1 MSSLN
6 QEKSHDSYAKNEL
19 YSLNRIFGLGVKN
32 NFSISQNNLN
42 GLMAWITGPYIIF
55 YDIKTDEQVSFL
67 KNPNNKI
74 LSCVQF
80 SKNGKFIATGEGNC
94 KNGEISIY
102 EIKYNNEKKEENHVF
117 FHSYK
122 YHKYGIEKILFFKND
137 NFILSI
143 GDRQDKIINIYDI
156 SKKEIIYSTKY
167 NRPILS
173 CDACDE
179 FMVLCGNKFIK
190 IYNYEKLLEEP
201 LKGKNG
207 TERHMVDLS
216 KLNES
221 IFVSTVIFPIKNEK
235 KIFFLTYDCYLVELK
250 PNSYILNRWVN
261 LKSSKGLSL
270 CIYDTNYIGC
280 GCGDNIIRIF
290 HGETLKHYTTLNR
303 ICPLGK
309 ANVEFSTNTKE
320 LQSSPDSKYADIISV
335 SYNEYH
341 KKFITVYSDK
351 TLFIWNIDSNK
362 KCLVFR
368 YNIFHSGSITC
379 MDYDIDFKKNVLKLI
394 TVGDDCTGIYWNLKL
409 SDFIKNDNLEEPKR
423 IAYSKYI
430 RQIFYI
436 GKNFDRFKISKN
448 QILGSDEGEFDNTN
462 NNNIDENP
470 SNLTSVKFSPDKNYV
485 SIGDNLG
492 NVYIY
497 SLLNFQLIQDFPFN
511 NGEINSIDM
520 INDKEKNKS
529 YLAIGGADCF
539 IGVLDITRGLDSKFD
554 FYDDCISEKL
564 SSSIISVIFCTD
576 KNNKVKLVT
585 GELNSTITFF
595 SIENN
600 SLKTIQKINDKN
612 LKTYCLTYCPSINKI
627 ISGHN
632 GRITIWKTSSCI
644 IHRDF
649 QVNKGEKLLDNFRVA
664 CDSKGCMFATSNND
678 KIIRIRALHNGKLL
692 TKIQTA
698 ESISSLFFIMNDNY
712 LIATSV
718 EGYIYFYKLN
728 QDYVSNLVKDNNLI
742 ISTEERNKINKKLKL
757 LQLFMES
764 ENNLSNNENI
774 RLFIEKCR
782 NSEEMTLE
790 DLHKLDSYVKD
801 TKMIQNENVKKEN
814 DVKPIE
820 LKEEEK
826 NENNDEEE
834 NENNDNNKDNVNNKA
849 ALFNRSK
856 IFEKG
861 LKEFINDKNL
871 NKSINRKSL
880 ADTYDKKNFKNKL
893 NTDREKKE
901 NENKNNIPISKTER
915 ELNNNQDVDSAP
927 SIQDLTQSKKEF
939 LEMQK
944 AIEGMNEKLNE
955 VDKIIDKKNSNSS
968 KEVININDINLFE
981 NGENNNNYN
990 NINNNNNINEDKKIN
1005 NINNNENN
1013 KIKQEK
1019 NERKE
1024 EREIILNNQ
1033 SEKFTNLNINT
1044 EINENE
1050 DIKENIESTESISSK
1065 KKFNEKIIE
1074 NSQSKVSQ
1082 SFVRNI
1088 MITQSNFDINCV
1100 SQSKKFKNLIQVTKN
1115 NFSLIPKRKIDRV
1128 KRLEKAASFSFNHN
1142 ISIKDKLIDSVKK
1155 VDIENFDDQYELEEL
1170 EKGLE
1175 SLLDKVRIKLGN
1187 QSKDPT
1193 MEKLL
1198 EKYSVLLIDRINK
1211 NTKK

>member
-6 QEKSHDSYAKNEL
+6 QDKSRDSYAKNEL

-42 GLMAWITGPYIIF
+42 GLMAWITGPYIVF
-55 YDIKTDEQVSFL
+55 YDIKSDEQISFL

-74 LSCVQF
+74 LSCIQF
-80 SKNGKFIATGEGNC
+80 SKNGKYIATGEGNC
-94 KNGEISIY
+94 KNGEVSIY
-102 EIKYNNEKKEENHVF
+102 EINYNNEKKEETHNF
-117 FHSYK
+117 ICSYK
-122 YHKYGIEKILFFKND
+122 YHKYGIEKIVFFKND
-137 NFILSI
+137 NYILSI
-143 GDRQDKIINIYDI
+143 GDRQDKLINIYDI

-190 IYNYEKLLEEP
+190 IYNYVKLLEDP
-201 LKGKNG
+201 LTGKNG
-207 TERHMVDLS
+207 TDRHMVDLS
-216 KLNES
+216 KLNEC
-221 IFVSTVIFPIKNEK
+221 IFVSTVIFPIRNEK

-309 ANVEFSTNTKE
+309 ANVEFSTHTEE
-320 LQSSPDSKYADIISV
+320 LKSSPDSKYADIISV
-335 SYNEYH
+335 NYNEYY

-379 MDYDIDFKKNVLKLI
+379 MDYDIDIKNNVLKLI
-394 TVGDDCTGIYWNLKL
+394 TVGDDCTGIYWNFKL
-409 SDFIKNDNLEEPKR
+409 SDFIENNNLEEPKR

-436 GKNFDRFKISKN
+436 GKNFDRFKISKE
-448 QILGSDEGEFDNTN
+448 QILGSEEGEFDVN
-462 NNNIDENP
+462 NNNINEEEIP
-470 SNLTSVKFSPDKNYV
+470 SNLASVKFSPDKNYV
-485 SIGDNLG
+485 AIGDNLG

-497 SLLNFQLIQDFPFN
+497 SLKNFKLIQDFPSN

-520 INDKEKNKS
+520 INDNEKNKS

-539 IGVLDITRGLDSKFD
+539 IGILDITKGLDSKFD
-554 FYDDCISEKL
+554 FYEDGITEKL

-600 SLKTIQKINDKN
+600 FLKTIQKINDKN

-632 GRITIWKTSSCI
+632 GRITIWKTSSCLV
-644 IHRDF
+644 HKDF
-649 QVNKGEKLLDNFRVA
+649 QVNKGDKLLDNFRVA

-712 LIATSV
+712 LVATSV

-774 RLFIEKCR
+774 RNFIEKCR
-782 NSEEMTLE
+782 NSEELTIE

-801 TKMIQNENVKKEN
+801 TKIIQHESIEKEKN
-814 DVKPIE
+814 NKPIE
-820 LKEEEK
+820 LQEEEK

-834 NENNDNNKDNVNNKA
+834 NENNDNNKDNINNKA

-861 LKEFINDKNL
+861 LKEFINDKNF

-880 ADTYDKKNFKNKL
+880 VDTCDKKNMKNKF
-893 NTDREKKE
+893 NTERDKIEI
-901 NENKNNIPISKTER
+901 ENKKNIPISKTER
-915 ELNNNQDVDSAP
+915 EINNNENKDSAP
-927 SIQDLTQSKKEF
+927 SIQDLTESKKEV
-939 LEMQK
+939 LEIQK

-968 KEVININDINLFE
+968 KEVININDIDLFDNE
-981 NGENNNNYN
+981 ENNKNNKDEN
-990 NINNNNNINEDKKIN
+990 KNKNNNDIN
-1005 NINNNENN
+1005 NIEND
-1013 KIKQEK
+1013 KIIQEN

-1024 EREIILNNQ
+1024 EREVILNNQ
-1033 SEKFTNLNINT
+1033 SEKYNNLNINI
-1044 EINENE
+1044 EINEKE
-1050 DIKENIESTESISSK
+1050 DIKENIQSTDSISSK

-1074 NSQSKVSQ
+1074 NSQSRVSE
-1082 SFVRNI
+1082 SFIRNI

-1100 SQSKKFKNLIQVTKN
+1100 SQSKKFKNLTTVSKN
-1115 NFSLIPKRKIDRV
+1115 NFSLIPRKKIDRI

-1155 VDIENFDDQYELEEL
+1155 VNIDEFEEEYELEEL
-1170 EKGLE
+1170 EKELE
-1175 SLLDKVRIKLGN
+1175 SLLDKVRVKLGN